1 MCQAKVYLTANGSP
15 ELVAEDVIML
25 EEVPQGVRLSTFFD
39 EPQVVRG
46 RVRRVDFLKHIV
58 DLVPVE
64 EASDGG

>member
-1 MCQAKVYLTANGSP
+1 MCQAKVYLTANGSA

-46 RVRRVDFLKHIV
+46 RVRSVDFLKHTV
-58 DLVPVE
+58 DLVPIE